1 MRQNKMVQTKEERKA
16 KKREYDQSLRASVK
30 RKENR
35 NSKRLK
41 VLKHYSKNLSNSD
54 IPCCNCCGENSH
66 LEFLSIDHIMGKK
79 EMDTIKELVKIKYS
93 SELIDIKLTRWIIKN
108 NFPKYFQILCHNC
121 NLSKGYYGNC
131 PLEGKPH

>member
-93 SELIDIKLTRWIIKN
+93 SKLIDIKLTRWIIKN